1 MGVVVMPVYVPFL
14 TARGLTPGDVL
25 SLQAVY
31 GVAVMLFEV
40 PTGAICD
47 LAGRRRTILIGA
59 ALNLLGLVAFAMAQ
73 GFAAYAAV
81 ELLLAA
87 GWSLVSGADIALI
100 YDTLDLTDA
109 PRDTRRRVLAN
120 YILAQ
125 VLGEAAASLLGG
137 ALAGWSLTAVGWVTA
152 AEAALPLLI
161 ALSLPGRQAGPV
173 SHVRLMEVP
182 PALRAVFGDRTRRL
196 VFANMIVWSLSTFV
210 AVWLLQPYW
219 QEQGVGLRWFGTL
232 WAGTLV
238 TVGIVSRAAPLITR
252 RIGQRGAL
260 LVLSLTPILAYG
272 GMAALGG
279 AGGIGCGFLFYISRG
294 LNGGDPA
301 GGVQPWRPGPAAGDV
316 QLPGQRRVPIELC
329 GVRAAGGPSDGPG
342 GAQRRPRRAGR
353 RLPGRVRAARGAAM
367 APPAARLS
375 RQGQHAATAARPMP
389 ASTALRSSSVACA
402 PT

>member
-196 VFANMIVWSLSTFV
+196 VSANMIVWSLSTFV

-232 WAGTLV
+232 WAGDAGHGRDRQPGRTADHPADRPAR
-238 TVGIVSRAAPLITR
+238 GAAGAEPDADPGLWRDGRTR
-252 RIGQRGAL
+252 RRRRDRL
-260 LVLSLTPILAYG
+260 RLPVLYQPRIE
-272 GMAALGG
+272 
-279 AGGIGCGFLFYISRG
+279 R
-294 LNGGDPA
+294 GDPA

-329 GVRAAGGPSDGPG
+329 GVRAAGGPGDGPG
-342 GAQRRPRRAGR
+342 GAQRRPCRAGR